1 MPPQIPHLSAQK
13 KLLKNVTVMST
24 VALLNELQWA
34 LCASEHSEQQTAE
47 LRLCMTGSVNGGI
60 WRPGAGQV
68 ALTSGPLA
76 LNHCND
82 SPRHWEPVEIISSG
96 PVSAEG
102 RLAHCLL
109 RIASHGRT
117 LSLTCQLW
125 GQGHSWMEYLAK
137 LWGLRTAESIQVQ
150 I

>member
-1 MPPQIPHLSAQK
+1 
-13 KLLKNVTVMST
+13 MSR
-24 VALLNELQWA
+24 NKP
-34 LCASEHSEQQTAE
+34 CEHSVQQTAE
-47 LRLCMTGSVNGGI
+47 PWLCMTGSVSGSI
-60 WRPGAGQV
+60 RRPGAGQV

-109 RIASHGRT
+109 RTARHSST
-117 LSLTCQLW
+117 LNLTCQLW
-125 GQGHSWMEYLAK
+125 GHVQSWMELTCKHTSTLNWRITLKVIEYGFGANECRDSQPEFYII
-137 LWGLRTAESIQVQ
+137 RTAKFIYQEK
-150 I
+150 